1 MAAGVMKNDQDACAR
16 TNLPRTRYHYD
27 RRPLAFPYVLE
38 NHMATRKTTKAKP
51 LSKSKRA
58 NAPLLAGTASV
69 RRSKARGKATRAP
82 ASADALNPAFA
93 MFEFMARVTAAYAE
107 LSSRLLQCRSPM
119 DFWHEQARF
128 AQRILNE
135 SQSAASTPSPTSES
149 GKRPNR
155 AQLDG
160 K

>member
-1 MAAGVMKNDQDACAR
+1 MAAGVTKSDENARPR

-119 DFWHEQARF
+119 DFWHEQ
-128 AQRILNE
+128 ILNE

>member
-1 MAAGVMKNDQDACAR
+1 MMKMPAR
-16 TNLPRTRYHYD
+16 ERTCYVLVTIG
-27 RRPLAFPYVLE
+27 PFAFPYVLE
-38 NHMATRKTTKAKP
+38 NHMATKKKSNAKP
-51 LSKSKRA
+51 LPKKKRA
-58 NAPLLAGTASV
+58 HAPLLAGTASV
-69 RRSKARGKATRAP
+69 RRSKARGKATQAP